1 MTIYLLRF
9 VSQSSG
15 EIKILAFETHE
26 LANTYGNRAILL
38 GDIPAFTIQPLNVIT
53 EVD

>member
-9 VSQSSG
+9 VVQSSG
-15 EIKILAFETHE
+15 EIKTLAFETRE
-26 LANTYGNRAILL
+26 LADRYGNRAILA
-38 GDIPAFTIQPLNVIT
+38 GDIPAFTIQSLFVAT